1 MGVLLRSLVMVVMA
15 RLANAGADHIRQLD
29 GDHQPVGQSVGI
41 AKRGAFKRG
50 EAVRVLVFLRG
61 SFQDG
66 IAQLVERDV
75 LEDKVESARALL
87 QRRAGNGDDGSAGA

>member
-1 MGVLLRSLVMVVMA
+1 MA

-29 GDHQPVGQSVGI
+29 GDHHPVGQSVGI
-41 AKRGAFKRG
+41 AKSGAFKRG
-50 EAVRVLVFLRG
+50 EAVRVLVLLRG

-66 IAQLVERDV
+66 VAQLVERDM

-87 QRRAGNGDDGSAGA
+87 QCRAGNGDDGSAGA